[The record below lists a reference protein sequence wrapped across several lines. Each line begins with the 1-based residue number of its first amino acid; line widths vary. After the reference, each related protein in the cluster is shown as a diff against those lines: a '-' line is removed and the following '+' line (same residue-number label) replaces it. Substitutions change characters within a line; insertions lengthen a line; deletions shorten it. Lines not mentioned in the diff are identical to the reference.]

1 MLLRAATDTF
11 KYDGYQYLSM
21 AQVHTFINHVRK
33 GGRVTIPEAI
43 RIAEDIQD
51 KDVMYFA
58 VSDRP
63 FKAELLPME

>member
-1 MLLRAATDTF
+1 M
-11 KYDGYQYLSM
+11 S
-21 AQVHTFINHVRK
+21 QVHTFVNHVRK

-63 FKAELLPME
+63 FKAELMPIQ